1 MNFRKQKFQCACS
14 HNQLKSKILRL
25 LLKLLR
31 FRLIDSQIRLALVVF
46 LRQCHTAAV
55 GKISLLHF
63 IHSFQIEKV
72 YALRVMR
79 VNLQGVV

>member
-1 MNFRKQKFQCACS
+1 MNFRKQKFKCACS
-14 HNQLKSKILRL
+14 HKSKILRL
-25 LLKLLR
+25 PLKLLR

-72 YALRVMR
+72 YALRVIR
-79 VNLQGVV
+79 EHLRGVV